1 MELFSS
7 TFDTFFFDFLKMI
20 EKNVKLLLYSYARSS
35 CSWRVRSALHYKQLP
50 FETRSVFIY
59 GGEQHGP
66 EYRRLNPGRMVPAL
80 VVIEEDNNSSSKTL
94 FESLAIIDY
103 LEQRF
108 PSSKSQSP
116 PLVPNGSDSV
126 SFSQRASVLAVA
138 QAIVSGIQPLQNM
151 AVMQF
156 AADFALK
163 ESSSSAST
171 SKSDQA
177 QLALA
182 WSRHWITTKFA
193 RLETILEPLS
203 TTEKYCVGD
212 RLTLADLC
220 LVPQVY
226 NAVHYGVDV
235 EGQFRLINKLYN
247 RLLAEEEC
255 IRLGRPEA
263 QPDWDP
269 QRERAVSGF

>member
-1 MELFSS
+1 
-7 TFDTFFFDFLKMI
+7 MI
-20 EKNVKLLLYSYARSS
+20 ENGVKLLLYSYARSS
-35 CSWRVRSALHYKQLP
+35 CSWRVRSALHYKHLP

-163 ESSSSAST
+163 KSSSSAST

-177 QLALA
+177 LLALA

-235 EGQFRLINKLYN
+235 AGGQFPLINKLYN

-269 QRERAVSGF
+269 QRERQVSGF